1 MPPPWVPVARTLVI
15 QAITTF
21 NSVRYVTSCMAAAGS
36 RCSFLC
42 QLRQCLVQRHLLSKP
57 SIISLTKPSTLLY
70 TNRPFIGRSGSGL
83 SWNIDRC
90 QSLFRWVAAPETL
103 R

>member
-1 MPPPWVPVARTLVI
+1 MPPSWIPVARPSSFKQLLHSIRYGTLRPYGGCRV
-15 QAITTF
+15 
-21 NSVRYVTSCMAAAGS
+21 SVL
-36 RCSFLC
+36 F
-42 QLRQCLVQRHLLSKP
+42 CLPIAPMPCAEASLVKAEYHL
-57 SIISLTKPSTLLY
+57 LTKPSTLLY

-83 SWNIDRC
+83 SLNIDRC